1 MRRLVWRLILA
12 GVSRVTRIFVG
23 CLMRGPRLS
32 VSGVWPS
39 KIEKRH
45 GSGWKDM
52 GLNGSLSGQM

>member
-1 MRRLVWRLILA
+1 M

-23 CLMRGPRLS
+23 CLMWGPRLS

-45 GSGWKDM
+45 GSGWKDT
-52 GLNGSLSGQM
+52 GLNGLLSGQM